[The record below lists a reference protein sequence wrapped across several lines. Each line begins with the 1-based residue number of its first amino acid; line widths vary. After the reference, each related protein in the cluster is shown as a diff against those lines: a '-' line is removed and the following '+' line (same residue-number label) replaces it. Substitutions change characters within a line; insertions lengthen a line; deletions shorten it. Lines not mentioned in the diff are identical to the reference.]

1 MSKHAHKLRL
11 LLAIFGSL
19 LIYTLTPSGLELS
32 TRIIIAW
39 NSGVVGFLS
48 SVGLMMKRASLNKMC
63 SQARRED
70 ESRWIILIV
79 VVAAACTSLL
89 AIVFMLDGGKDLPQE
104 ILILHVVLALFTIFS
119 SWLLIHIM
127 FALHYAH
134 LYYRGDYAPRT
145 LKDRSNTLQH
155 TPLEFPAEKTPDYI
169 DFVYFSLGIG
179 MTSQVADVQIT
190 SRLLRRFALVHQV
203 LTFFFNTLI
212 LALAINIMASI
223 I

>member
-11 LLAIFGSL
+11 LLAILGSL
-19 LIYTLTPSGLELS
+19 LIYILTPSELELS

-39 NSGVVGFLS
+39 NTGVAGFLFS
-48 SVGLMMKRASLNKMC
+48 IGIMMKRTSSIKMR
-63 SQARRED
+63 SQTQKED
-70 ESRWIILIV
+70 ESRWIMLIV

-89 AIVFMLDGGKDLPQE
+89 AIVFMLDGSKNLSQE
-104 ILILHVVLALFTIFS
+104 IIILHIVLALLTIFS

-127 FALHYAH
+127 FALHYAY
-134 LYYRGDYAPRT
+134 LYYRS
-145 LKDRSNTLQH
+145 DRQLTLQH
-155 TPLEFPAEKTPDYI
+155 TSLEFPAEKTPDYA

-190 SRLLRRFALVHQV
+190 SRLLRRIALIHQV